1 MTANP
6 MGSLKDWVATYRPSP
21 DASGAGPKPIAAPET
36 DDPAKT
42 AQPTASW
49 WPSVAKLTM
58 NGIPIAVISVFLM
71 LLAMIVTAAVV
82 HVRRVR
88 RRE

>member
-1 MTANP
+1 
-6 MGSLKDWVATYRPSP
+6 
-21 DASGAGPKPIAAPET
+21 
-36 DDPAKT
+36 
-42 AQPTASW
+42 
-49 WPSVAKLTM
+49 M

-71 LLAMIVTAAVV
+71 LLAVIVTAAVV